1 MLYLVFSIS
10 RMEGTMPPMKEK
22 SVTKQKTVIISAS
35 ITPMRISLPHGA
47 GKWPI
52 MYT

>member
-1 MLYLVFSIS
+1 MLYFVLSIS
-10 RMEGTMPPMKEK
+10 RMEGSRPPINEK
-22 SVTKQKTVIISAS
+22 SVTKQKTVIIVVSR
-35 ITPMRISLPHGA
+35 TPMRISLPHGA